1 MKSKFSQTMQDFSRA
16 VIVPVKFMA
25 VMGLFLAVSVILQ
38 LEFMPKEKG
47 RSGIDLIDRLF
58 ILSSCK

>member
-25 VMGLFLAVSVILQ
+25 VMGLFLAVSVI
-38 LEFMPKEKG
+38 
-47 RSGIDLIDRLF
+47 
-58 ILSSCK
+58 

>member
-25 VMGLFLAVSVILQ
+25 VMGLFLAVSVNFTIRIHA
-38 LEFMPKEKG
+38 ERRPDFW
-47 RSGIDLIDRLF
+47 RIDQNDDGQHV
-58 ILSSCK
+58 K